1 MAMRFHSSHSSSG
14 RDTNPFLMYRSIH
27 GIGGHIQSCKTIA
40 PTQLDAIPMTA
51 FITACHGQRLI
62 VSKTYLRLNDSHII
76 LMSKE
81 LTNHE

>member
-14 RDTNPFLMYRSIH
+14 RDTNPFQMYRGIH
-27 GIGGHIQSCKTIA
+27 GIGGHIQSCKTTA
-40 PTQLDAIPMTA
+40 PTQLLAIPITA
-51 FITACHGQRLI
+51 FITACYGQRLTA
-62 VSKTYLRLNDSHII
+62 SKTYQQSNDNYII